1 MNLAIKDIRHNL
13 PRFALT
19 TVGIGLLLM
28 LVMGMSGIYR
38 GLIVEAI
45 LLVDKIDADLWI
57 VQGSTRGPFS
67 EISRVS
73 ANLEDRARAVPG
85 VASARRFVFH
95 TIQREH
101 GGRPLRIVVQGLAW
115 PEDRGD
121 WIPLASGRSLRQ
133 AHYEMIADH
142 TLGLSLGEKIRL
154 GKDVYEVVG
163 LTKGMVGS
171 GGDGL
176 AFFTVNDAQA
186 IQFDVPGEATRL
198 ERESRRTRVEGQD
211 LGRVQPLLIERSAGP
226 SREIPTL
233 ASPQVS
239 AIMVTLQPG
248 ADASR
253 VAATLAAWP
262 DISVYST
269 AQQTDLLLGGMV
281 DKAKRQI
288 GLFRVLLVVI
298 STVIMALI
306 IYTLTLDKIHDIA
319 MLKLIGARNG
329 VVVDLVLQEAL
340 LIGALAYGL
349 AAWLGQFVFPKFPR
363 LVVIET
369 RDLVALAG
377 VVLGISVLSSL
388 LGIWKAMRVEPNKVL
403 S

>member
-1 MNLAIKDIRHNL
+1 
-13 PRFALT
+13 
-19 TVGIGLLLM
+19 M

-38 GLIVEAI
+38 GLITEAI
-45 LLVDKIDADLWI
+45 LLVDKIGADLWI
-57 VQGSTRGPFS
+57 VQGSTRGPFA
-67 EISRVS
+67 EISRVPAS
-73 ANLEDRARAVPG
+73 LEDRARAVPG

-95 TIQREH
+95 TIQRTH
-101 GGRPLRIVVQGLAW
+101 GTRPLRIAMQGLAW

-121 WIPLASGRSLRQ
+121 WIPLTDGRSLRQ
-133 AHYEMIADH
+133 AHYEMIADR
-142 TLGLSLGEKIRL
+142 TLGLSLGEKIKL

-176 AFFTVNDAQA
+176 AFFTVSDAQT

-198 ERESRRTRVEGQD
+198 ERVARRTRVEAQD
-211 LGRVQPLLIERSAGP
+211 LGRVQPRLLERSAGP
-226 SREIPTL
+226 SRGILTL
-233 ASPQVS
+233 APLQVS
-239 AIMVTLQPG
+239 AVLVMLQPG
-248 ADASR
+248 VDAAR
-253 VAATLAAWP
+253 VAATFAAWP
-262 DISVYST
+262 DITVYGT
-269 AQQTDLLLGGMV
+269 AQQIDLLLGGMV
-281 DKAKRQI
+281 DKAQRQI
-288 GLFRVLLVVI
+288 GLFRVLLVII

-306 IYTLTLDKIHDIA
+306 LYTLTLDKIHAIA

-329 VVVDLVLQEAL
+329 VIVGLILQEAL

-349 AAWLGQFVFPKFPR
+349 AWWLGQYVFPKFPR

-369 RDLVALAG
+369 RDLLALAG
-377 VVLGISVLSSL
+377 VVLAISVLASL